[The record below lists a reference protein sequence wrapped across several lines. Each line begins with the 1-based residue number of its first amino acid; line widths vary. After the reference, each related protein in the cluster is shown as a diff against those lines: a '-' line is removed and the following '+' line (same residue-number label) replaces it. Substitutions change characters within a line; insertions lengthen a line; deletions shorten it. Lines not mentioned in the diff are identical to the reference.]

1 MALRVARHRE
11 PPPSW
16 RCARAQDGESPSRP
30 FLLASR
36 TRRFPLRHGEGAAPL
51 TPLPYVAPD
60 EEGWRGRF
68 SQPYVFF
75 RKASLI
81 QSSSATAAPR
91 MRISNAAAQ
100 RGCR

>member
-1 MALRVARHRE
+1 MR
-11 PPPSW
+11 P
-16 RCARAQDGESPSRP
+16 RAGRGIPRRP
-30 FLLASR
+30 LLLALR

-51 TPLPYVAPD
+51 TPLPYVAPH

-81 QSSSATAAPR
+81 QSSSAAITI
-91 MRISNAAAQ
+91 MRTIASNAAQ
-100 RGCR
+100 RGSR

>member
-1 MALRVARHRE
+1 MR
-11 PPPSW
+11 P
-16 RCARAQDGESPSRP
+16 RAGRGIPRRP

-36 TRRFPLRHGEGAAPL
+36 TRRFPLRHGEGAALLP
-51 TPLPYVAPD
+51 PLPYVAPNVG
-60 EEGWRGRF
+60 EWRGRF

-91 MRISNAAAQ
+91 MMISNAAAQ
-100 RGCR
+100 RGCS